1 MTLVLTTKP
10 EAVTDLSDKEARGF
24 AFYVGISEAQAQQA
38 GLSLAEIVAALRE
51 RLEELAP
58 GTSKETYAALALAPI
73 GSGGRSIDVTR
84 LALGEPRATKKLE
97 LAKSDD
103 NPAFGVVVDFQRQ
116 RVFVDGEAVDLTC
129 REFEIL
135 ETLTANPGITYSRDD
150 LANAES
156 NCRDKVSNA
165 RTIDVHIRRLRA
177 KLPGYEDIVRTVRGV
192 GYRFDK
198 HPDVLIE
205 S

>member
-1 MTLVLTTKP
+1 MSLVITTKP

-38 GLSLAEIVAALRE
+38 GLSLAEIVASLRE
-51 RLEELAP
+51 HLETLAP
-58 GTSKETYAALALAPI
+58 GTSKETYAALALAAKNT
-73 GSGGRSIDVTR
+73 GGRSLDVTR

-97 LAKSDD
+97 IAKSDD
-103 NPAFGVVVDFQRQ
+103 NPAFGVVIDFQRQ
-116 RVFVDGEAVDLTC
+116 RVFVDGVNADLTC

-135 ETLTANPGITYSRDD
+135 ETLSANPGKTFSREQ

-156 NCRDKVSNA
+156 NCRDTVSNA

-177 KLPGYEDIVRTVRGV
+177 KLPGYEDIVRTVRGT
-192 GYRFDK
+192 GYRYDK
-198 HPDVLIE
+198 HPDVLVE

>member
-58 GTSKETYAALALAPI
+58 GTSKETYAALALANI
-73 GSGGRSIDVTR
+73 GTGGRSIDITR

-135 ETLTANPGITYSRDD
+135 ETLTANPGVTYSRDD

-156 NCRDKVSNA
+156 DCRDKVSNA

>member
-1 MTLVLTTKP
+1 MTVLLPTKP
-10 EAVTDLSDKEARGF
+10 EAVTDLTDKEARGF
-24 AFYVGISEAQAQQA
+24 ALYVGISEAQAQQA

-51 RLEELAP
+51 RLEELSP

-73 GSGGRSIDVTR
+73 GSGGRSLDVTR
-84 LALGEPRATKKLE
+84 LALSEPRATKKLE
-97 LAKSDD
+97 IAKSDD
-103 NPAFGVVVDFQRQ
+103 NPAFGVVIDFQRQ
-116 RVFVDGEAVDLTC
+116 RVFVDGNQAELTC

-135 ETLTANPGITYSRDD
+135 ETLSANPGKTYSRED

-156 NCRDKVSNA
+156 DCRDKVSNA

-192 GYRFDK
+192 GYRYDK

>member
-10 EAVTDLSDKEARGF
+10 EAVTDLTDKEARGF

-51 RLEELAP
+51 HLEELAP
-58 GTSKETYAALALAPI
+58 GTSKETYAA
-73 GSGGRSIDVTR
+73 VTR

-97 LAKSDD
+97 LSKSDD
-103 NPAFGVVVDFQRQ
+103 NPAFGVVIDFQRQ
-116 RVFVDGEAVDLTC
+116 KVFVDGEQAELTC

-135 ETLTANPGITYSRDD
+135 ETLSANPGRTFSRDD
-150 LANAES
+150 LANADS

-177 KLPGYEDIVRTVRGV
+177 KLPGYEDIVRTVRGT

-198 HPDVLIE
+198 HPELVE
-205 S
+205 SRRWTN